1 MRDLYKERKE
11 SIERLFGTA
20 KEHHG
25 FRYTHLIGKARM
37 DFKTGLTYACLNMKK
52 LANILEMRS

>member
-1 MRDLYKERKE
+1 MKELYRQRKE

-25 FRYTHLIGKARM
+25 FRYTHLVGTELMEFKA
-37 DFKTGLTYACLNMKK
+37 GLTFACLNMKK
-52 LANILEMRS
+52 LAKMLDGRG